1 MKKSG
6 CGVSQ
11 DTSSLIIKCLLMT
24 KLAVLLSITLSIQS
38 FANGYGQGNINL
50 RLEKIP
56 LKKVF
61 RAIED
66 QGVFRFVYK
75 DEILPKDQRISI
87 KVKHGTVENVLA
99 EILGKTGLSYYKLS
113 ENLIVITRERADDD
127 TRALVAIKV
136 TGKVTN
142 DKGEALGG
150 VSIQEKGTNNGTT
163 SREDGTYSLEVTS
176 PNAILVFS
184 YVGIGSKEFALKGK
198 TVADMQFTSSDNA
211 LKDVVVVGYATQKK
225 V

>member
-11 DTSSLIIKCLLMT
+11 DTSRLIIKCLLMT

-38 FANGYGQGNINL
+38 FANGYGQGNISL
-50 RLEKIP
+50 RLESTP

-87 KVKHGTVENVLA
+87 KVRNARVEQVLA
-99 EILGKTGLSYYKLS
+99 EILGKTGLSYYKL
-113 ENLIVITRERADDD
+113 
-127 TRALVAIKV
+127 
-136 TGKVTN
+136 
-142 DKGEALGG
+142 
-150 VSIQEKGTNNGTT
+150 
-163 SREDGTYSLEVTS
+163 
-176 PNAILVFS
+176 
-184 YVGIGSKEFALKGK
+184 
-198 TVADMQFTSSDNA
+198 
-211 LKDVVVVGYATQKK
+211 
-225 V
+225 